1 MSAQPANIVPLAG
14 TARESFFAAQARYRA
29 SARRWV
35 VAMTVV
41 VLAITLV
48 VSLLLA
54 PITFALFGLAIDL
67 VNLARPM
74 PDVLGAVGRL
84 IDAVANSRQPLP
96 APRIMELSVLAA
108 LPGFAVLLVIWGR
121 LGRIL
126 SRLRFDAMRAA
137 LGLRDPRPGDLEE
150 QQLGNIVQEM
160 TIAAERPPPRLQ
172 LLDSDA
178 CNLGL
183 WGDGN
188 RAVLVVTR
196 GLLDR
201 LDRAQTQALIG
212 QAVAALGNGDGLLAA
227 RMLHLDMMTG
237 LLMLLAQAP
246 IDKAARKALRPVLRV
261 RAGAGDLDAVRNV
274 LVGST
279 TTSSDSGDSP
289 DPDSGGDW
297 RDWLRMPFM
306 GSMLIGIL
314 IVPIS
319 VMLFVA
325 PLNGM
330 IWRRRRLLGD
340 AMAVQ
345 FTRDPQALGEAYAA
359 LSEAP
364 TKLDLRMR
372 CLGDMFLLDAGG
384 ASHLSLGVP
393 YPRYATRIARLDAM
407 GAAVEEPGRH
417 QRASLWLWVVGLPIA
432 LVLAGMLGLV
442 IVMGAWLSLAL
453 NGLFLAL
460 PTGLIHLAL
469 RALGH

>member
-14 TARESFFAAQARYRA
+14 TARESFFAAQVRYRA
-29 SARRWV
+29 SARRWMV
-35 VAMTVV
+35 VMTVL

-84 IDAVANSRQPLP
+84 IDAVANSGGTLP
-96 APRIMELSVLAA
+96 FPRIVGIVLLAS
-108 LPGFAVLLVIWGR
+108 LPGFVVLVLIWWR
-121 LGRIL
+121 LGRVVDN
-126 SRLRFDAMRAA
+126 RHFDAMRAA
-137 LGLRDPRPGDLEE
+137 LGLRDPHPGDSEE

-160 TIAAERPPPRLQ
+160 AIAAERPPPRLQ

-183 WGDGN
+183 WGDGKH
-188 RAVLVVTR
+188 AVLVVTR

-201 LDRAQTQALIG
+201 LDRAQTQALVG

-261 RAGAGDLDAVRNV
+261 RAGAGDLDTVRNV
-274 LVGST
+274 LLGST
-279 TTSSDSGDSP
+279 TTSDSGDST
-289 DPDSGGDW
+289 DPDSGSSW
-297 RDWLRMPFM
+297 RDWLWMPFM

-364 TKLDLRMR
+364 TRLDLRMR
-372 CLGDMFLLDAGG
+372 CLGDLFLLDAGG

-393 YPRYATRIARLDAM
+393 YPKYATRIAHLDAM
-407 GAAVEEPGRH
+407 GAAVEQPGR
-417 QRASLWLWVVGLPIA
+417 QRAPLWLWVVGLPIA
-432 LVLAGMLGLV
+432 LVLAGMLVLV

-460 PTGLIHLAL
+460 PTSLIHLAL